1 MPTLN
6 ELNALVKKEKARKE
20 LLADMSRYEQE
31 KQAKRKELFQLR
43 HEKLG
48 GMGQQARSGFVSGA
62 SRVKA
67 GIASGFHRLRVA
79 KTKSEKTDY
88 KARERDLWGFGGD
101 DGAGFGDSGDFGF
114 DFDFNTKGKRRR
126 GGFKWDF

>member
-48 GMGQQARSGFVSGA
+48 GGIKSGISKLSRIKVGISG
-62 SRVKA
+62 SIHK
-67 GIASGFHRLRVA
+67 LRVA
-79 KTKSEKTDY
+79 KTKAEKTDY